1 MASNWV
7 AGLSRKVDAGRC
19 GVRYLRSL
27 ALLLF
32 VVALPVTLVAT
43 NVRFAANEGRLYEH
57 GFDKYDAEAR
67 TGLPREEIS
76 RAGRELRRY
85 FNNDED
91 TIHVLV
97 VEEGRE
103 VSLFN
108 ARETAHLRDVKNLFR
123 ITFRVQEWGVA
134 YVFTYVVAV
143 FVWAREGSL
152 RRLAT
157 HVLAASLVAVAAILA
172 LGTVALLGFDRAF
185 EEFHFIAF
193 DNDLWRLN
201 PRTDRLIQMFPQGFW
216 FDASMLV
223 GLLTLAEAALLALAS
238 GLYLALTRRRRIT
251 VVLTPSQQ
259 HA

>member
-1 MASNWV
+1 M
-7 AGLSRKVDAGRC
+7 
-19 GVRYLRSL
+19 RYLRSL

-32 VVALPVTLVAT
+32 VIALPVTLVAT
-43 NVRFAANEGRLYEH
+43 NVRFAANEGRLYEY
-57 GFDKYDAEAR
+57 GFDKYDVEAR

-85 FNNDED
+85 FNNDEE

-97 VEEGRE
+97 EEEGRE

-108 ARETAHLRDVKNLFR
+108 PRETAHLRDVKDLFQLTFR
-123 ITFRVQEWGVA
+123 IQELGVI
-134 YVFTYVVAV
+134 YVFTYVVGV
-143 FVWAREGSL
+143 FIWAREGSL

-157 HVLAASLVAVAAILA
+157 QILVASLVVMAIILA
-172 LGTVALLGFDRAF
+172 LGAVALLGFDRAF
-185 EEFHFIAF
+185 EEFHFVAF

-201 PRTDRLIQMFPQGFW
+201 PRTDRLIQMFPQDFW

-223 GLLTLAEAALLALAS
+223 GLLTLAEAALLAFAA
-238 GLYLALTRRRRIT
+238 GLYLGLTRGPLA
-251 VVLTPSQQ
+251 VVLKPSQQ